1 MKKAPLPRGSF
12 RQRISAAGHINKEGF
27 NMADTDINVFVCAL
41 SRAATGGEPVILP
54 KMSGKDFGRL
64 VLAIKQKARR
74 S

>member
-1 MKKAPLPRGSF
+1 
-12 RQRISAAGHINKEGF
+12 
-27 NMADTDINVFVCAL
+27 MADTDINVFVCAL